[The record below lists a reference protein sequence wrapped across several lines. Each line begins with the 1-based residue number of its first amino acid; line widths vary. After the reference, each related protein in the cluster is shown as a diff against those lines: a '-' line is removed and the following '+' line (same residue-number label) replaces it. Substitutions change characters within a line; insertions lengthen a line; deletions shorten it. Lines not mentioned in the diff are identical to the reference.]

1 MLQRRT
7 RAPFPLGQILFV
19 ALLLALIFYYWL
31 TGRHGRPPADPAAGT
46 EIQRDR

>member
-19 ALLLALIFYYWL
+19 ALLLALILYYWL
-31 TGRHGRPPADPAAGT
+31 TNRPAQPPAAPATGT
-46 EIQRDR
+46 ETPSGR

>member
-19 ALLLALIFYYWL
+19 ALILALILYYWL
-31 TGRHGRPPADPAAGT
+31 TNRPAPPPAPPPAGT
-46 EIQRDR
+46 EIPPSR

>member
-19 ALLLALIFYYWL
+19 ALLLALILYYWR
-31 TGRHGRPPADPAAGT
+31 TNRPNQPPAGKADNT
-46 EIQRDR
+46 EAQPHR